1 MKVSLA
7 RTLVVGASALF
18 MTALGSFSSPSE
30 ATSLR
35 GIGSTPE
42 GVQASSSKSGISTK
56 QSIVGQ
62 YVNTCANKPA
72 SAAPCDKIKR
82 DAVEILTED
91 LHTLGSSANR
101 TYLPAILGIFKSDAP
116 ELRIAAADAIGMIG
130 PQDQDVET
138 LTSLANDPVPDVRRA
153 VSQAAMHGK
162 GPALSLLVQRTTMM
176 QKAGLTPETPPDA
189 DKLAIS
195 VAPDSSYLFFAS
207 DPVIG
212 RLSYLSKGTND
223 AGAFFKGRAKKGP
236 FKLDEFQEK
245 YRYQLQDE
253 EHALNQAQD
262 ARAKQLESVK
272 PPDPTD
278 SQAFMQYME
287 QVQSVSMRSSMRRAL
302 DSYQSTLFGS
312 PTVYIL
318 EERQIGQRSYPTR
331 YVVLY
336 QDLALKRPGYRLN
349 WMTVPDDAVKTA
361 QTTSLIAE
369 KEEEARK
376 RENEANRK
384 RAEELQSLEKKKD
397 EAEKKKFKKGQADLE
412 KELGF

>member
-7 RTLVVGASALF
+7 RTSVVGASALF
-18 MTALGSFSSPSE
+18 MAALGSFSSPSE

-72 SAAPCDKIKR
+72 PAAPCDKIKR

-101 TYLPAILGIFKSDAP
+101 TYLQAILGIFKSDAP

-162 GPALSLLVQRTTMM
+162 GPALSLLAQRTTMM

-236 FKLDEFQEK
+236 FKLDEFQET

-262 ARAKQLESVK
+262 ARAKQMESVK

-287 QVQSVSMRSSMRRAL
+287 QVQSVSMRSSMRMAL
-302 DSYQSTLFGS
+302 NSYQSTLFGS

-336 QDLALKRPGYRLN
+336 QDQALKRPGYRFS
-349 WMTVPDDAVKTA
+349 WMTVPDDAIKAVQVA
-361 QTTSLIAE
+361 SL
-369 KEEEARK
+369 KEEQQEIARK
-376 RENEANRK
+376 KENEAQKK

-397 EAEKKKFKKGQADLE
+397 AAEKKQFKKGQEDLE
-412 KELGF
+412 KALGF

>member
-1 MKVSLA
+1 MKISLT
-7 RTLVVGASALF
+7 RTSVIGASALF

-30 ATSLR
+30 ATSLK

-42 GVQASSSKSGISTK
+42 KAQASSSKSGTSTK
-56 QSIVGQ
+56 QSIVEQ
-62 YVNTCANKPA
+62 YANTCANRPA

-82 DAVEILTED
+82 DAVEVLTED

-101 TYLPAILGIFKSDAP
+101 TYLPAILGIFKSNEPA
-116 ELRIAAADAIGMIG
+116 LRIAAADAVGMIG
-130 PQDQDVET
+130 PQDQDVDA
-138 LTSLANDPVPDVRRA
+138 LAPLANDPVPDVRRA
-153 VSQAAMHGK
+153 VSQAVVHGK
-162 GPALSLLVQRTTMM
+162 GPALSLLAQRTTMM
-176 QKAGLTPETPPDA
+176 QKAGLTPEAPPDA
-189 DKLAIS
+189 DKLAMT

-207 DPVIG
+207 DPAIG
-212 RLSYLSKGTND
+212 RLSYVSKGTND
-223 AGAFFKGRAKKGP
+223 TGAFYKGRAKKGP

-262 ARAKQLESVK
+262 ARAKQMESVK

-278 SQAFMQYME
+278 TQAFMQYME
-287 QVQSVSMRSSMRRAL
+287 QVQYVSMRSTMKMAL

-361 QTTSLIAE
+361 QIVSLKAE
-369 KEEEARK
+369 KEEEARMK
-376 RENEANRK
+376 ENEAQRK
-384 RAEELQSLEKKKD
+384 RMEELQSLEKKKD
-397 EAEKKKFKKGQADLE
+397 EVEKKKFKKGQDDLE
-412 KELGF
+412 KALGF

>member
-1 MKVSLA
+1 MKMSWIHSSVA
-7 RTLVVGASALF
+7 AACALF
-18 MTALGSFSSPSE
+18 ITALGNLPMPSE

-35 GIGSTPE
+35 GIGSTQE
-42 GVQASSSKSGISTK
+42 GVQASSSKGEILAK

-62 YVNTCANKPA
+62 YTNTCANKPA
-72 SAAPCDKIKR
+72 STVPCDKIKK
-82 DAVEILTED
+82 DAVEVLTED

-101 TYLPAILGIFKSDAP
+101 TYLPAILGIFRSNEPA
-116 ELRIAAADAIGMIG
+116 LRIAAADAVGMIG
-130 PQDQDVET
+130 PQDQDVDA
-138 LTSLANDPVPDVRRA
+138 LAPLANDPVPDVRRA
-153 VSQAAMHGK
+153 VSQAVMHGK

-176 QKAGLTPETPPDA
+176 QKAGLIPETPPDA
-189 DKLAIS
+189 DKLAMT

-207 DPVIG
+207 DPAIG
-212 RLSYLSKGTND
+212 RLSYVSKGTND

-253 EHALNQAQD
+253 EHALSQAQD
-262 ARAKQLESVK
+262 AHAKQMESVK

-287 QVQSVSMRSSMRRAL
+287 QVQSVSMRNTMRMAL

-336 QDLALKRPGYRLN
+336 QDLALKRPGYRLS
-349 WMTVPDDAVKTA
+349 WMTVPDDTIKTA
-361 QTTSLIAE
+361 QATSLVQE
-369 KEEEARK
+369 KEELARNK
-376 RENEANRK
+376 ENEALK
-384 RAEELQSLEKKKD
+384 KKQAELDALTKKKD
-397 EAEKKKFKKGQADLE
+397 AAEKKQFKKGQEDLE
-412 KELGF
+412 KALGF